1 MSEPIRDRYAAK
13 GTALLAI
20 ALAVPI
26 MVLLAL
32 ACNDDGGDDSASP
45 SPSGSP
51 STSSPAAGE
60 TATPTSSP
68 TETATPSSGPAEPPR
83 PPEGTGEARYTATG
97 LGIIELSVGEGETP
111 KEGQTAVVHYTGW
124 ILNNEVR
131 FVKFDSSLDRGTP
144 FEFKVGAGEV
154 IDGWEEAI
162 VTMNEGG
169 VLRLKIPPSLGYG
182 AEGVPPDIPPNSDL
196 YFDIELLEIK

>member
-13 GTALLAI
+13 RTVLLTI

-32 ACNDDGGDDSASP
+32 ACNNDGGDGSASP

-51 STSSPAAGE
+51 STGSPAAGD
-60 TATPTSSP
+60 
-68 TETATPSSGPAEPPR
+68 TATPSSGPAEPPR

-124 ILNNEVR
+124 ILNNENR

-154 IDGWEEAI
+154 IAGWEEAI
-162 VTMNEGG
+162 VTMNEGAA
-169 VLRLKIPPSLGYG
+169 LRLKIPPSLGYG
-182 AEGVPPDIPPNSDL
+182 VEGVPPDIPPNSDL